1 MTASN
6 VRRGRTLEYT
16 VREKLKANGYVVFRC
31 AGSRPVDLVAFKDKR
46 VLLVECKA
54 GLNPYLSP
62 KQSNHILEISKNE
75 ATPILVVRRR
85 HKGIRWFKMNEHRVE
100 EIKLK
105 DLNSGNI

>member
-1 MTASN
+1 MPSN
-6 VRRGRTLEYT
+6 VRRGRTLEYA
-16 VREKLKANGYVVFRC
+16 VRERLRDRGYVVFRC
-31 AGSRPVDLVAFKDKR
+31 AGSRPVDLIAFKDKR

-62 KQSNHILEISKNE
+62 KQSNHILEISKNVE

-85 HKGIRWFKMNEHRVE
+85 HKGIRWFKMNEHHVK